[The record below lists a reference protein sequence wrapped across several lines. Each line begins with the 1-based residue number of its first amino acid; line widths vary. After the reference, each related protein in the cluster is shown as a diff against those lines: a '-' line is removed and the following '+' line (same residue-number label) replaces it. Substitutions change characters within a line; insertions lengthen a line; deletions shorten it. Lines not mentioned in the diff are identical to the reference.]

1 MKHILLIATGGTI
14 ASRKT
19 AEGLAPRITP
29 EELLGYVPDAA
40 SLCRIETVQPINLDS
55 TNLRPEHWLMLARL
69 IEENYQRYDGF
80 VICHGTDTLAY
91 TASALSY
98 LIQHTRK
105 PIVLTGAQRSIDED
119 TTDAKVNLMDALRFA
134 CAGDSGVCI
143 VFGSHVIAGTRA
155 RKSRTKSYN
164 AFTSLN
170 FPDLASVHESRVVR
184 YIPCQDQ
191 REPVFYH
198 KLNTRVFLLKLTPGM
213 DPAAFS
219 AAGALCDGLIIE
231 SYGMGGIPDLYLEEL
246 DQLIRQ
252 GKTVI
257 MATQVPQEGS
267 DLSVYQVGKHVKERY
282 RWLETYDMT
291 LEATVTKLMWAM
303 GQSQDPQEIRRLFCA
318 TVNYDMLF

>member
-55 TNLRPEHWLMLARL
+55 TNIRPEHWLMLARL

-134 CAGDSGVCI
+134 CVGDSGVCI

-155 RKSRTKSYN
+155 RKSRTKSY
-164 AFTSLN
+164 TS
-170 FPDLASVHESRVVR
+170 PTWPASTRAGWCGTSPVRTRGSRCF
-184 YIPCQDQ
+184 I
-191 REPVFYH
+191 
-198 KLNTRVFLLKLTPGM
+198 T
-213 DPAAFS
+213 S
-219 AAGALCDGLIIE
+219 
-231 SYGMGGIPDLYLEEL
+231 
-246 DQLIRQ
+246 
-252 GKTVI
+252 
-257 MATQVPQEGS
+257 
-267 DLSVYQVGKHVKERY
+267 
-282 RWLETYDMT
+282 
-291 LEATVTKLMWAM
+291 
-303 GQSQDPQEIRRLFCA
+303 
-318 TVNYDMLF
+318 